1 MSALKPDDANKH
13 DLGTSVLPW
22 KALHVDEVAIGARA
36 GVSGDKVVIGTAA
49 RLNADATDKV
59 NVQIYG
65 DLSVFGSQTTI
76 SSTTLEI
83 KDLNITVAKDA
94 ADSAAAKALEVGMK
108 ILSVEVK
115 GPGSG
120 RETALRAL
128 QARGFKIISIKDT
141 TPMPHNGTRPPK
153 KRRV

>member
-1 MSALKPDDANKH
+1 MAKSTKKTKVKIQPEGQAHIQASFNNIIISITNNKGEVISWSSAGKMGFKGSKKNTPY
-13 DLGTSVLPW
+13 
-22 KALHVDEVAIGARA
+22 
-36 GVSGDKVVIGTAA
+36 AA
-49 RLNADATDKV
+49 QV
-59 NVQIYG
+59 
-65 DLSVFGSQTTI
+65 
-76 SSTTLEI
+76 
-83 KDLNITVAKDA
+83 A

-128 QARGFKIISIKDT
+128 QSRGFKIISIKDT
-141 TPMPHNGTRPPK
+141 TPMPHNGSRPPK